1 MAEEKRV
8 ISTSWQVSLSPRAL
22 VQHETGELPERSPS
36 EIKDSIHHGN
46 LTELQNFHQSSRHFQ
61 RFVVLT
67 KDKWLKIYD
76 NADSPSPVAWFYG
89 LNVEVIEESGAD
101 PSILRLQ
108 VELSTSELIFKC
120 SDHMEYQA
128 WKKAFDKLHYEDVSE
143 VSTPLGDEISETPE
157 KLFRKRSNS
166 IDNKDKSEPV
176 LLSHS
181 RTLPHMGKN
190 KRRAREMKSNPRTL
204 PNENLN
210 EALPPRKSFSA
221 LLRSFTIDTFGR
233 KAKNKS
239 YELQKDESALLKET
253 QNGVLDELI
262 FNEKGE
268 EVVLERYGR
277 ISGKVFYVYEN
288 ENDKKPLVKIP
299 LRNAAIEDSAD
310 IENNLFQFKITEMD
324 TGKEFSYLL
333 ENETDLE
340 IWVEALFGV
349 DQLHKSL
356 ENSPAVS
363 KQDLSYSPALPPRNS
378 NELEPNKS
386 LPSLPG
392 NKTNIASPLLNE
404 TEEQEQSCSPALSSR
419 KMSPHETVK
428 RPPSLPGI
436 KTEFVLEPARNGVEV
451 HEQKTDKTPQSLPLK
466 NGSVSSISSVL
477 TVSQSTLSETEGR
490 VSPGKRRLRTLTEDT
505 EIHSHVMFEYIDYP
519 KSKRKKWLV
528 LKTSTIEI
536 YNNEQDKNP
545 ERVLKLDEY
554 ALLNEDN
561 KMKKYTIQLKH
572 ANSSN
577 VLLFHTPNFQ
587 VYDLWVTEL
596 QDILKEGRSRSRSKT
611 SVVLRQ
617 FTTPLTR
624 VKLNDN
630 DKRASMV
637 LIEDDV
643 IAIKEYEDSAD
654 PSNTMS
660 GTNIFYIY
668 VI

>member
-1 MAEEKRV
+1 MVEEKKV
-8 ISTSWQVSLSPRAL
+8 LSTSSQVSLAPRSP
-22 VQHETGELPERSPS
+22 VEYGTDELPEKSPN

-46 LTELQNFHQSSRHFQ
+46 LTELQRFHQSSRHFQ

-89 LNVEVIEESGAD
+89 MNVEVIEESGAD
-101 PSILRLQ
+101 PLILRLQ
-108 VELSTSELIFKC
+108 VELSTTELIFKC
-120 SDHMEYQA
+120 LDQMECQA
-128 WKKAFDKLHYEDVSE
+128 WKKAFDKLHYEDINE

-166 IDNKDKSEPV
+166 TDNKDKSEPV

-210 EALPPRKSFSA
+210 EVLPPRKSFSA

-253 QNGVLDELI
+253 QNGALDELI
-262 FNEKGE
+262 INEKGE
-268 EVVLERYGR
+268 EVILERYGR

-288 ENDKKPLVKIP
+288 ESDKKPLVKIP

-324 TGKEFSYLL
+324 TGKEFNYLL
-333 ENETDLE
+333 ENEIDLE
-340 IWVEALFGV
+340 TWVEALFGV

-363 KQDLSYSPALPPRNS
+363 KQDLSYSPALPPRHS
-378 NELEPNKS
+378 NEIESSKS
-386 LPSLPG
+386 LSSLPG
-392 NKTNIASPLLNE
+392 NKTNTVSALLNE
-404 TEEQEQSCSPALSSR
+404 TEEQEQSCSPALPPR
-419 KMSPHETVK
+419 KVTSHETAK
-428 RPPSLPGI
+428 RLPSLPGN
-436 KTEFVLEPARNGVEV
+436 KTEFVLEPARNGIEV
-451 HEQKTDKTPQSLPLK
+451 HDQKTDKISQNLPLK
-466 NGSVSSISSVL
+466 NGSVSSMSSVL

-490 VSPGKRRLRTLTEDT
+490 VSPVKRRLQTLTEDV

-519 KSKRKKWLV
+519 KSKRKKWFV
-528 LKTSTIEI
+528 LKTSAIEI
-536 YNNEQDKNP
+536 YNNEQDKHL

-554 ALLNEDN
+554 TLLNEDN
-561 KMKKYTIQLKH
+561 KLKKYTIQLKH
-572 ANSSN
+572 ANSGN
-577 VLLFHTPNFQ
+577 VLLFHTPSFQ
-587 VYDLWVTEL
+587 AYDLWVTEL
-596 QDILKEGRSRSRSKT
+596 QDILKEGRSRSKSKT

-624 VKLNDN
+624 VKLNEN

-637 LIEDDV
+637 LIEEDV
-643 IAIKEYEDSAD
+643 IAIKEYEESAD

-660 GTNIFYIY
+660 GTNMFSICI
-668 VI
+668 I